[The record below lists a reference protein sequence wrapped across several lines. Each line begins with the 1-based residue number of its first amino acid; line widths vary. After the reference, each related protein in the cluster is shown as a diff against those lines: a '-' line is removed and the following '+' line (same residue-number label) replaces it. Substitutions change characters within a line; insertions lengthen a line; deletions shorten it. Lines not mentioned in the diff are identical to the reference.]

1 MKKSVFEAENRW
13 LLFLRLVKNR
23 HFVVMAKYV
32 LIVKKYEKLK
42 KVFSWWQ
49 K

>member
-1 MKKSVFEAENRW
+1 MKIEDKRLEKKSAFEAENRW

-32 LIVKKYEKLK
+32 LIVKNTKR
-42 KVFSWWQ
+42 
-49 K
+49 